1 MGNIHRENQEKRITV
16 TYNFKEEIKNSKDL
30 LEGARTEIESIVAGL
45 NIPSGIAVEVVHEEN
60 QFKDFYYLIGI
71 AFLLIYMILAAVFES
86 LATPVVLMF
95 SIPLA
100 ALGSLIALILT
111 GNSLL
116 NANTLTGFLILL
128 GVVVNNGIILIDY
141 TNILRKRGNRRQ
153 RALMT
158 AGVARL
164 RPILITAST
173 TVIAMVPLA
182 MGQAEYVSVI
192 GASFAITVIG
202 GLSLSTLLTLVFIP
216 TFYTGL
222 ENSLKWFKSL
232 GWKNKF
238 IQILIFA
245 FLIFLIYII

>member
-1 MGNIHRENQEKRITV
+1 M
-16 TYNFKEEIKNSKDL
+16 
-30 LEGARTEIESIVAGL
+30 
-45 NIPSGIAVEVVHEEN
+45 NIPAGIAVEVVQEED
-60 QFKDFYYLIGI
+60 QLKDFYYLIGV
-71 AFLLIYMILAAVFES
+71 AFLLIFMILAAVFES

-141 TNILRKRGNRRQ
+141 TNILRKRGYRVQ

-158 AGVARL
+158 AGMARL

-182 MGQAEYVSVI
+182 MGQSEYVSVI

-202 GLSLSTLLTLVFIP
+202 GLTLSTLLTLFLFQHFIP
-216 TFYTGL
+216 D
-222 ENSLKWFKSL
+222 LKML
-232 GWKNKF
+232 
-238 IQILIFA
+238 
-245 FLIFLIYII
+245 

>member
-1 MGNIHRENQEKRITV
+1 
-16 TYNFKEEIKNSKDL
+16 
-30 LEGARTEIESIVAGL
+30 
-45 NIPSGIAVEVVHEEN
+45 
-60 QFKDFYYLIGI
+60 
-71 AFLLIYMILAAVFES
+71 
-86 LATPVVLMF
+86 MF

-141 TNILRKRGNRRQ
+141 TNILRKRGYRVQ

-158 AGVARL
+158 AGMARL

-182 MGQAEYVSVI
+182 MGKAEFVSAI

-202 GLSLSTLLTLVFIP
+202 GLTLSTLLTLVFIP

-222 ENSLKWFKSL
+222 ENALKWFYSL
-232 GWKNKF
+232 EWKNKLTQLILF
-238 IQILIFA
+238 TVMVLLIYLNIDKFLWKLITTILAVILIPASTWFVMNSLRKA
-245 FLIFLIYII
+245 R

>member
-1 MGNIHRENQEKRITV
+1 
-16 TYNFKEEIKNSKDL
+16 
-30 LEGARTEIESIVAGL
+30 
-45 NIPSGIAVEVVHEEN
+45 
-60 QFKDFYYLIGI
+60 
-71 AFLLIYMILAAVFES
+71 MILAAVFES
-86 LATPVVLMF
+86 LVAPVVLIF

-116 NANTLTGFLILL
+116 NANTLIGFLILL

-153 RALMT
+153 RALMM

-182 MGQAEYVSVI
+182 MGQSEYVSAI

-202 GLSLSTLLTLVFIP
+202 GLTLSTLLTLVFIP
-216 TFYTGL
+216 TFYSGL
-222 ENSLKWFKSL
+222 ENH
-232 GWKNKF
+232 
-238 IQILIFA
+238 
-245 FLIFLIYII
+245 